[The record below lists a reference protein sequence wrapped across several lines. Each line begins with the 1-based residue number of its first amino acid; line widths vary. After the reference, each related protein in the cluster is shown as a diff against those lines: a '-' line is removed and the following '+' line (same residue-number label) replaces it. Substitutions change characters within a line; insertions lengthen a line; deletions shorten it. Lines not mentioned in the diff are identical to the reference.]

1 MEASVEAKRQY
12 LSVLSQVMAPIMS
25 ETFTNMYKEA
35 VTRSNRHRDQ
45 VAKCFT
51 VLLEEI
57 ENWNNSIIQQHADEY
72 EQKCHYFS
80 DLLAAVFVCYVK
92 ILSSVRIT
100 KDPKKLQ
107 IKLPTNGDF
116 IHQSLMMASKE
127 FMKHPNIFREERQ
140 IVRDAEIQRICHES
154 IEKTLNKLIPYQQIL
169 RTYVADTANL
179 NFGGDEP
186 SDPSNE
192 NQPEESDPS
201 VAEPEGFE
209 QGSNGNENTTES
221 EESPSAQVPEEKT
234 IPVEPRPPLFQDAS
248 ENLFPVHSKKQ

>member
-1 MEASVEAKRQY
+1 MELSVEAKRQY
-12 LSVLSQVMAPIMS
+12 LSVLSQVMAPIMC
-25 ETFTNMYKEA
+25 ETFLNMYKEA
-35 VTRSNRHRDQ
+35 ITRSNRHRDQ
-45 VAKCFT
+45 VSKCFI

-57 ENWNNSIIQQHADEY
+57 ENWNNSVIQQHADEY

-116 IHQSLMMASKE
+116 IHQCLITASRE
-127 FMKHPNIFREERQ
+127 FIKHVNIFRQENQ
-140 IVRDAEIQRICHES
+140 LSRDSEIHMICHDA

-179 NFGGDEP
+179 NFGTDEP
-186 SDPSNE
+186 TEEPE
-192 NQPEESDPS
+192 PEEP
-201 VAEPEGFE
+201 EPEE
-209 QGSNGNENTTES
+209 PPEPEVPQVPQETS
-221 EESPSAQVPEEKT
+221 EHRPEEKT
-234 IPVEPRPPLFQDAS
+234 IPVETRPPLFNDAS
-248 ENLFPVHSKKQ
+248 E

>member
-12 LSVLSQVMAPIMS
+12 LSVLSQVMAPIMA

-57 ENWNNSIIQQHADEY
+57 ENWNNSIIQQHSDEY

-116 IHQSLMMASKE
+116 IHQSLMMASRE

-179 NFGGDEP
+179 NFGGEEGFEQG
-186 SDPSNE
+186 SNTNE
-192 NQPEESDPS
+192 NENEPEP
-201 VAEPEGFE
+201 EPEGFE

-248 ENLFPVHSKKQ
+248 ENLFPVPSKKQ

>member
-12 LSVLSQVMAPIMS
+12 LSVLSQVMSPIMAD
-25 ETFTNMYKEA
+25 TFTNMYKEA

-45 VAKCFT
+45 VAKCFI

-127 FMKHPNIFREERQ
+127 FMKHLNIFREERQ
-140 IVRDAEIQRICHES
+140 ILRDAEIQRICHES

-179 NFGGDEP
+179 NFGGDEA
-186 SDPSNE
+186 SDPSFINEPEPESNDTSSEPEMTEARDPSLE
-192 NQPEESDPS
+192 NQPS
-201 VAEPEGFE
+201 E
-209 QGSNGNENTTES
+209 Q
-221 EESPSAQVPEEKT
+221 VVEEKT